1 MLAGAFAGDEVPL
14 VVGAGAEVADGA
26 VGPARDGEGRL
37 AGAER
42 VVVLPALEL
51 WLPATELLLLLR
63 VEPTSRLKRE
73 FMEDIG
79 KSRSWAAASLT
90 PLPEGAAPNATAT
103 DQCGRGGAESGRR
116 VSRQAGRQARGRRY
130 WLVCL

>member
-90 PLPEGAAPNATAT
+90 LF
-103 DQCGRGGAESGRR
+103 
-116 VSRQAGRQARGRRY
+116 AGRSSAK
-130 WLVCL
+130 CDCD